1 MVNAAKGIKYA
12 QEFTVEIGGHAYV
25 ISKRINVPH
34 RHKSCFSKTL
44 KQQVS
49 LQCCQYFMHIMLL
62 YNAIQYP
69 RTVETGLVFEIFS
82 LYQPGLAM
90 PMQFMEIIIPTCIE
104 VGLAMSVSASY
115 FGTFHGII
123 LYFSCAMQF
132 LHKVI
137 ILLTM
142 SAQQHLVHS
151 SPYKMEWRISSHQQI
166 IFYCKMLRICIGPLC
181 VVVSVVYCTI
191 LSVTIY
197 IIICA
202 ECCTQ
207 ENFHYHKS

>member
-1 MVNAAKGIKYA
+1 
-12 QEFTVEIGGHAYV
+12 
-25 ISKRINVPH
+25 
-34 RHKSCFSKTL
+34 
-44 KQQVS
+44 
-49 LQCCQYFMHIMLL
+49 MLL

-69 RTVETGLVFEIFS
+69 RTVETGLVFEIFL

-142 SAQQHLVHS
+142 NA
-151 SPYKMEWRISSHQQI
+151 
-166 IFYCKMLRICIGPLC
+166 
-181 VVVSVVYCTI
+181 
-191 LSVTIY
+191 
-197 IIICA
+197 
-202 ECCTQ
+202 
-207 ENFHYHKS
+207 